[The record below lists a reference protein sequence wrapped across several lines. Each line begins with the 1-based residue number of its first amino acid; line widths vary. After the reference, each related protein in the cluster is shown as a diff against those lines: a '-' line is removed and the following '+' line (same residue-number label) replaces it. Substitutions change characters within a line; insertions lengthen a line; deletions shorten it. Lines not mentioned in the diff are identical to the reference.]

1 NTPVESFGGA
11 LTFGFTD
18 ASGNP
23 ITPTAATPTTS
34 TQTITTSDGSTHT
47 YTATTFTQP
56 TVPAGFYISIDGFAS
71 FSAFG
76 TLTATIS
83 GSVTLTVT
91 STFAKIDLS
100 GDLNISDLG
109 DLATA
114 TGELVVDYSGGVNN
128 LAIYGALKI
137 QTGSG
142 FAKLES
148 VGLHVDGAATF
159 VLNTTNSPQTVYL
172 PDPLHPHVTADATEF
187 DITDTHMFEVTIGGT
202 SPGTFATLDYKAG
215 GHTILAMQADL
226 DLKIDSSGLTMF
238 ADINSMTVGSSGSP
252 FLTLSGNGL
261 FIINDLGVAAELNL
275 ALSAQ
280 NIPDVNLDAHF
291 LLVLNT
297 TGTDVTYNI
306 PNTL

>member
-1 NTPVESFGGA
+1 SGGGTNLTAAYNQPFVIEAGVTLYDAYATSNAFSITGNIAIQIDPAHTSNAKIFVTGTATFGASVSFNAYVYLNIDATIPSAPTVTAMFLVDEPANTPVESFGGA

-71 FSAFG
+71 FPAFG

-148 VGLHVDGAATF
+148 
-159 VLNTTNSPQTVYL
+159 
-172 PDPLHPHVTADATEF
+172 
-187 DITDTHMFEVTIGGT
+187 
-202 SPGTFATLDYKAG
+202 
-215 GHTILAMQADL
+215 
-226 DLKIDSSGLTMF
+226 
-238 ADINSMTVGSSGSP
+238 
-252 FLTLSGNGL
+252 
-261 FIINDLGVAAELNL
+261 
-275 ALSAQ
+275 
-280 NIPDVNLDAHF
+280 
-291 LLVLNT
+291 
-297 TGTDVTYNI
+297 
-306 PNTL
+306 